1 MEKHPPSKT
10 VESSPAPVTSGSSAT
25 AVASESLVEMVQ
37 EMESQLNHVMDSPLL
52 NNDANDHVLKRRDT
66 EEADAFGEVT
76 PVKFDGNG
84 EVVVKTLDVPKW
96 LSDGQCVGEFRLCV
110 MLLFGVSGIQNDLW
124 VLI

>member
-10 VESSPAPVTSGSSAT
+10 VESSPAPVTSDSSAT

-76 PVKFDGNG
+76 PVRFDGNG

-96 LSDGQCVGEFRLCV
+96 LSDEQSVGEFRIRCSLGFLASKMICGY
-110 MLLFGVSGIQNDLW
+110 LY
-124 VLI
+124 